1 MSLSQFQTLPPHVV
15 QMVVDYIPDRGHG
28 FLYDEYDNSKENM
41 ARHMALLWISSNFR
55 AIVQLR
61 YCRALCLQLI
71 DKTSVVES
79 AQASWPFRPKELG
92 YPTHHFA
99 KELSLELSMPCI
111 CSGQALKMLSHAPY
125 NGCAFPLVR
134 SITFN
139 FIPPPWR
146 RRNYIVASRLRTNAN
161 FSAFVQWIKEMA
173 PRLDKVNVA
182 VHEYSPYRSQSTIQ
196 DFSSLVSQ
204 LFQLASRIEYNTH
217 IETAPMEL
225 QLKAVRNL
233 VHINCSCFDNS
244 DEAVQLARQSAS
256 TLQVLSIKMHLATD
270 IPGLIHDGDGK
281 YVEYPCLYTLKL
293 ECHRALRLSPRPV
306 FGGASFFPRLRRLN
320 IKADY
325 PFGDDTLFRGNAA
338 TLEYLNMAMDPEMV
352 SMFKK
357 YDVFTPTSHP
367 NLQCVEVGDIQDL
380 ISTHFA
386 TSVEYTQFVLGI
398 APKLSVLTIYGVSAS
413 LTFQPVLSLL
423 GEHTSIRVLRLPLT
437 SMCLWDALVL
447 IKSLPLLTHL
457 YTMSTS
463 LGTMPA
469 GMNLD
474 MLPMY
479 MCSTYTSMCNRFR
492 YWGFEY
498 SQKDPSKDV
507 VTCVLL
513 LVLVCPSFDHSALEY
528 RLHRS
533 FMAQIKMAMAMRG
546 YEHYSPRLHRSL
558 YIK

>member
-1 MSLSQFQTLPPHVV
+1 
-15 QMVVDYIPDRGHG
+15 
-28 FLYDEYDNSKENM
+28 
-41 ARHMALLWISSNFR
+41 
-55 AIVQLR
+55 
-61 YCRALCLQLI
+61 
-71 DKTSVVES
+71 
-79 AQASWPFRPKELG
+79 
-92 YPTHHFA
+92 
-99 KELSLELSMPCI
+99 MPCI
-111 CSGQALKMLSHAPY
+111 CSGQALKMLSRAPY

-161 FSAFVQWIKEMA
+161 FSAFVQRIKEMS

-225 QLKAVRNL
+225 QLNAVRNL
-233 VHINCSCFDNS
+233 VHINCSCFNSS

-256 TLQVLSIKMHLATD
+256 TLQVLSIKMHQATG

-281 YVEYPCLYTLKL
+281 YTEYPCLLTWKLK
-293 ECHRALRLSPRPV
+293 CPRVLRFSQRPV
-306 FGGASFFPRLRRLN
+306 FGGVSFFPRLQHLD

-338 TLEYLNMAMDPEMV
+338 TLEYLSMRMDPETV
-352 SMFKK
+352 AMFKE
-357 YDVFTPTSHP
+357 YDVFSPARY
-367 NLQCVEVGDIQDL
+367 LKLRCVEVGNMRSL
-380 ISTHFA
+380 IPTHFA
-386 TSVEYTQFVLGI
+386 TFVEYTQFVLGI
-398 APKLSVLTIYGVSAS
+398 APKLSVLTIYGVPAS
-413 LTFQPVLSLL
+413 LTFQPALSLL

-437 SMCLWDALVL
+437 STCLWDALVL

-463 LGTMPA
+463 LGPMPA
-469 GMNLD
+469 GVNLD

-479 MCSTYTSMCNRFR
+479 MCSTYTSMCKRFR
-492 YWGFEY
+492 RWSFEY
-498 SQKDPSKDV
+498 SQKNPSKDV

-513 LVLVCPSFDHSALEY
+513 LALVCPNFDHSALEY
-528 RLHRS
+528 RLHGS
-533 FMAQIKMAMAMRG
+533 FMAQIKMALVLRG
-546 YEHYSPRLHRSL
+546 YEHYTPRLYHSL